1 MMYKPPYHFKNWQE
15 FCKKTDKII
24 EETNKLQKYVKFE
37 HINKKTI
44 DYPSCTYVLQIKYNN
59 KETYTV
65 IANSQYQYDSR
76 SDIEFLVAWIKFVLS
91 RFPDFSEFG

>member
-1 MMYKPPYHFKNWQE
+1 MMYKPPYNFKNWQE

-44 DYPSCTYVLQIKYNN
+44 DYPSCTYVLQAKYNDA
-59 KETYTV
+59 EEYVV
-65 IANSQYQYDSR
+65 IPNSQYQYDPR
-76 SDIEFLVAWIKFVLS
+76 SDIEYLTAWVKFLLS
-91 RFPDFSEFG
+91 CFYDFSEF